1 MALVL
6 TMLASVSTGGGGRDD
21 GQAELYQRVL
31 RRMLETGSSGP
42 KQWPYVAQHAVDE
55 VMR

>member
-6 TMLASVSTGGGGRDD
+6 TMLASVSTGGD
-21 GQAELYQRVL
+21 GHGQGELYQRVL